1 MPSCIDRTPSTSF
14 AASEADAF
22 KHAVH
27 FKGSLGPVR
36 LGGILCSP
44 VKVGHFVRK
53 AFSFKKTSNSSVNA
67 QLGRD
72 VLAKSSSRPSDITST
87 LLNANGGQR
96 VLELSGS
103 SQQLL
108 HQHAQANGDWTLIP
122 SFFWVAQHVSSPHI
136 GGNPAPRTAAE
147 LTDTLKAH
155 QPNVLAN
162 PDGVRA
168 GLVEWLES
176 RGLRMGRSA
185 SEAPQLIERNA
196 RTPEFAPWP
205 RDLAPAQVD
214 LLDIMIREVFR
225 SDKEGYRVITLHGK
239 DPEALNGTQKQHTIA
254 IWPGDLEKNSPISLF
269 DPAFGEF
276 QFTDRQ
282 KFIEWLWWP
291 FSGLAGY
298 KSHYNAFDIS
308 FVRQASNPSKARSVS
323 KPLFDTLKNV
333 GVGGKVS
340 LDLSDVSHHLPKYAS
355 GDDWGLGPC
364 GFWVA
369 RHSISG
375 RFGSSS
381 GETGAAWFNAFKTSL
396 REMGVGKVSLR
407 TFLEGHGLETTNA
420 LKKPIVSGLYG
431 REHSLLDELF
441 KSDINE
447 YKLFTL
453 HGSVNP
459 GPPAPGGAITDHTI
473 ATWWE
478 VQGKRSVI
486 CLFDPAHGEIKFTDR
501 KQFSDWF
508 QQKFLPISGYQ
519 DSYQRGSIT
528 VRSVHTPGAYDYEL
542 PRRG

>member
-27 FKGSLGPVR
+27 FKGSAGPVR
-36 LGGILCSP
+36 IGGILCSP
-44 VKVGHFVRK
+44 VVKVGHFVRK

-72 VLAKSSSRPSDITST
+72 VLDKSSSRPSDITST

-122 SFFWVAQHVSSPHI
+122 SFFWVAQHVSSPRI
-136 GGNPAPRTAAE
+136 GGNLAPRTAAE

-254 IWPGDLEKNSPISLF
+254 IWPGDLEK
-269 DPAFGEF
+269 
-276 QFTDRQ
+276 TRQ
-282 KFIEWLWWP
+282 SACSI
-291 FSGLAGY
+291 
-298 KSHYNAFDIS
+298 
-308 FVRQASNPSKARSVS
+308 QRSV
-323 KPLFDTLKNV
+323 N
-333 GVGGKVS
+333 
-340 LDLSDVSHHLPKYAS
+340 
-355 GDDWGLGPC
+355 
-364 GFWVA
+364 
-369 RHSISG
+369 
-375 RFGSSS
+375 SSS
-381 GETGAAWFNAFKTSL
+381 PTGKSSSNGWGGRSPDWPVIRVITMRLILALFVKRATPLRPAAL
-396 REMGVGKVSLR
+396 VSR
-407 TFLEGHGLETTNA
+407 YSTH
-420 LKKPIVSGLYG
+420 
-431 REHSLLDELF
+431 
-441 KSDINE
+441 
-447 YKLFTL
+447 
-453 HGSVNP
+453 
-459 GPPAPGGAITDHTI
+459 
-473 ATWWE
+473 
-478 VQGKRSVI
+478 
-486 CLFDPAHGEIKFTDR
+486 
-501 KQFSDWF
+501 
-508 QQKFLPISGYQ
+508 
-519 DSYQRGSIT
+519 
-528 VRSVHTPGAYDYEL
+528 
-542 PRRG
+542 